1 MKKYHLR
8 LIPLL
13 LFLLLLMPV
22 SLVFSQGGDLYIFG
36 IVKDYATS
44 KKIPGVTIKAFEN
57 GKLIDTYETKANGK
71 YEFFLDVGKQYELVF
86 SKPGIVTK
94 RVSMDARNIPSE
106 DVGAGFSMN
115 IEMSLFEE
123 MEGLDVSI
131 LNQPIGIAK
140 YNANTGALEF
150 DFAYTQKI
158 KDELNRLMKEWAAK
172 SKEKESAVQGEQKEL
187 AALEANF
194 NKVIA
199 RADAEFLKENYQAAV
214 ASYKEA
220 LTLKPADP
228 MAINKLAEAEKKLME
243 KNASLVKEEDYKK
256 AIAAA
261 DEYFNKAD
269 YEKAVGK
276 YNEALV
282 IKKDEKYPKDQ
293 IAKANE
299 LIAQKKKQMEDEAKF
314 NDLVRKGDNFVK
326 AQDFEAGIENYNQA
340 LLVRP
345 KDVEVEKKI
354 VAAQKALADYKA
366 QKAIDDQY
374 KAIVDA
380 ADALFSQ
387 EKYAESILKYQDAL
401 KVKKDEQYPKTKIE
415 AAQKLIAEL
424 AKKEEE
430 EKLKAEKEAKFI
442 ELVAKGDADFDKE
455 MFNEAITSYEQA
467 LVIKPNTPALSKKIE
482 DARKKIAEKEQ
493 AAALNKQYTDL
504 ITNADNL
511 FKADKL
517 SESLAIFQQASGL
530 KPSEEYPKGK
540 IKEINNMIAER
551 ARIAEEKRL
560 AEEKRIAEEKRLA
573 EELARFNSLV
583 ADGDQRFN
591 LEKYQESIP
600 FYEQALALKPDNQN
614 LPKKI
619 QEAQRLLAQ
628 KMAAGELESNYQK
641 SISEAD
647 RIFENK
653 FYEDAKKEYEK
664 ALSFKPDAPYPKAQ
678 IAKIIQLIEDKKK
691 QEEALKLAANK
702 EKENADRKAKD
713 AALALQREE
722 FNRIVK
728 LGDQF
733 IADKEFQNATVR
745 YREALEIF
753 PDDAPVK
760 AKLADAERLHNDY
773 MKIRDIDQQ
782 YNMILADADAAFKS
796 KLYSNALIKYREA
809 LDVKPA
815 EKHPKSRIAEID
827 AILEAQKREED
838 LAKSKESDEDRK
850 KQLEA
855 EEKKRKAELAAKNKA
870 LEEEYQTLIAVADK
884 KFNESEYSIAL
895 RNYQE
900 AINLKPAEYYPKQR
914 IQEIQKILNDEDERR
929 KEADRLAALERE
941 KEMSKLTKTG
951 GKSRVDTKSEDEA
964 ERFMRE
970 ARMREE
976 AEKWERI
983 KRQKSQ
989 VDNFDNSAKGKEES
1003 TIKVN
1008 EEQINAL
1015 KEQSTKVHEIG
1026 NSSKDKTARN
1036 LLNYKRVS
1044 EENQLQKIQKENA
1057 RLVKE
1062 NERIA
1067 QQREHALLLA
1077 QEKERLRESKLELT
1091 EKEKNELI
1099 RLYEKELQ
1107 KETKKNKS
1115 SYASV
1120 IAKQKEQADLMKSF
1134 DQRQDNLIVDVAQE
1148 KKQFSDYNQASLST
1162 EEKFIQIE
1170 QQRII
1175 QEKQDQGKLIQERDK
1190 VNTENVKEVE
1200 NQKKSSEDIEAT
1212 FAQKADERSEK
1223 ARKDLAGIRSIQPK
1237 DYDDYYLSKLA
1248 QDYPQGVTEESDNHG
1263 NKVIIRRIVVQ
1274 GNKADEYRKVIDKTG
1289 HYYFKNGTSIS
1300 ELTWSRETNPDFE

>member
-1 MKKYHLR
+1 MKKYHQKFISLV
-8 LIPLL
+8 
-13 LFLLLLMPV
+13 LLLLLLLPV

-57 GKLIDTYETKANGK
+57 GKLVDTYETKVNGK

-131 LNQPIGIAK
+131 LDQPIGIAK

-158 KDELNRLMKEWAAK
+158 KDELNRLMREWAAK
-172 SKEKESAVQGEQKEL
+172 SKEKEAAAQGEQKEL
-187 AALEANF
+187 AALDANF
-194 NKVIA
+194 NKVIE

-228 MAINKLAEAEKKLME
+228 MATNKLAEAEKKLLE
-243 KNASLVKEEDYKK
+243 KNAALVKEEDYKK

-261 DEYFNKAD
+261 DEYFNKSD

-293 IAKANE
+293 IAKAND
-299 LIAQKKKQMEDEAKF
+299 LIAQKKKQMEDDAKF
-314 NDLVRKGDNFVK
+314 NDLVRKGDNLVK

-340 LLVRP
+340 LLVKP
-345 KDVEVEKKI
+345 KDAEVQKKI
-354 VAAQKALADYKA
+354 TDAQKALADYKA
-366 QKAIDDQY
+366 KKALDDQY
-374 KAIVDA
+374 KSIVDA
-380 ADALFSQ
+380 ADALFTQ
-387 EKYAESILKYQDAL
+387 EKYVESIAKYEEAL
-401 KVKKDEQYPKTKIE
+401 KVKKDEQYPKTKID
-415 AAQKLIAEL
+415 AAQKIIAEL
-424 AKKEEE
+424 AKKAEE
-430 EKLKAEKEAKFI
+430 EKLKAETEAKFN
-442 ELVAKGDADFDKE
+442 ELVAKGDADFGKE
-455 MFNEAITSYEQA
+455 LYSESISFYEQA
-467 LVIKPNTPALSKKIE
+467 LAIKPNTPALTKKIE
-482 DARKKIAEKEQ
+482 EARKKIAEKEQ

-517 SESLAIFQQASGL
+517 TESLAIYQQASGL
-530 KPSEEYPKGK
+530 KPAEEYPKSK
-540 IKEINNMIAER
+540 IKEINNIIAER

-628 KMAAGELESNYQK
+628 KMAAGELEANYQK
-641 SISEAD
+641 TISEAD
-647 RIFENK
+647 RMFETK

-664 ALSFKPDAPYPKAQ
+664 ALSFKPDAAHPKAQ

-691 QEEALKLAANK
+691 QDEALKLAANK
-702 EKENADRKAKD
+702 EKEDADRKAKD

-733 IADKEFQNATVR
+733 IGEKEYQNAAVR

-753 PDDAPVK
+753 PDDAPAL
-760 AKLADAERLHNDY
+760 AKLADADRLYNEY
-773 MKIRDIDQQ
+773 LKTRDVDKQ

-796 KLYSNALIKYREA
+796 KLYTNALGKYREA
-809 LDVKPA
+809 LDIKPS
-815 EKHPKSRIAEID
+815 EKHPKSRITEIE
-827 AILEAQKREED
+827 ALLEAQKREED
-838 LAKSKESDEDRK
+838 LAKSKESDEDRRK
-850 KQLEA
+850 KLE
-855 EEKKRKAELAAKNKA
+855 EEELKRKAELAAKNKA

-884 KFNESEYSIAL
+884 KFNEAEYTIAL

-900 AINLKPAEYYPKQR
+900 AVNLKPAEYYPKQR
-914 IQEIQKILNDEDERR
+914 IQEIQKILNDDEEKR

-951 GKSRVDTKSEDEA
+951 GKSRVDTQSEDEA

-983 KRQKSQ
+983 KRQKSKF
-989 VDNFDNSAKGKEES
+989 DNFDNGAKDKEES
-1003 TIKVN
+1003 TIRIN
-1008 EEQINAL
+1008 EQQINAL
-1015 KEQSTKVHEIG
+1015 KEQSSKIHESG
-1026 NSSKDKTARN
+1026 NLNKDKTARN
-1036 LLNYKRVS
+1036 LENYKRVS
-1044 EENQLQKIQKENA
+1044 EANQLQKIQKENA
-1057 RLVKE
+1057 RLIKE
-1062 NERIA
+1062 NERMA
-1067 QQREHALLLA
+1067 QQREHAALLA
-1077 QEKERLRESKLELT
+1077 QEKELLRESKLELT

-1099 RLYEKELQ
+1099 RLYEKDLQ

-1120 IAKQKEQADLMKSF
+1120 IAKQKEQAELIKAYDE
-1134 DQRQDNLIVDVAQE
+1134 RQDNLIVDVAQE
-1148 KKQFSDYNQASLST
+1148 KKQYSDYNKASLST
-1162 EEKFIQIE
+1162 EEKFVQIE
-1170 QQRII
+1170 QQRVL
-1175 QEKQDQGKLIQERDK
+1175 QEKQEQSKLIQERDK
-1190 VNTENVKEVE
+1190 VNAETVKQIE
-1200 NQKKSSEDIEAT
+1200 NQKKFSEDIEAS
-1212 FAQKADERSEK
+1212 FAQKADERSDK
-1223 ARKDLAGIRSIQPK
+1223 ARKELGGIRSIQPK